1 MATHLTIPAQRAA
14 VRLQLCAAD
23 VGQRIDAVAQ
33 RRLGLWRD
41 DGERGAQAAEY
52 AMLGGVSAAA
62 CTGLVAILKN
72 KATLRTLVESILA
85 TLAKVIEGW
94 F

>member
-1 MATHLTIPAQRAA
+1 MTMQLATTAQRTAA
-14 VRLQLCAAD
+14 RLHVSAAD
-23 VGQRIDAVAQ
+23 LGVRFDEVAE
-33 RRLGLWRD
+33 RCLGAWRD

-62 CTGLVAILKN
+62 CSGLVAILKN
-72 KATLRTLVESILA
+72 RETLKTLVDAILQ
-85 TLAKVIEGW
+85 TLGNVIEGW

>member
-1 MATHLTIPAQRAA
+1 
-14 VRLQLCAAD
+14 
-23 VGQRIDAVAQ
+23 
-33 RRLGLWRD
+33 
-41 DGERGAQAAEY
+41 
-52 AMLGGVSAAA
+52 MLGGVSAAA

>member
-1 MATHLTIPAQRAA
+1 MTTHLTATGRRVA
-14 VRLQLCAAD
+14 VRLQLSTAD
-23 VGQRIDAVAQ
+23 LGQRIDAAAQ
-33 RRLGLWRD
+33 RRAELLQ

-72 KATLRTLVESILA
+72 RETLGTLVEAVIT
-85 TLAKVIEGW
+85 TLGNVIEGW